1 MSDYSPRESLEHE
14 DRARE
19 LLEHVEHQGMR
30 FVPLIAAVLAVLAG
44 LSSLYAGRLSER
56 ILTLKNEA
64 VLHEVTASDVWSE
77 YQAESVKAHLYDI
90 TAQTHPGVQGASW
103 RAKAAQYTAEKA
115 PLMREAR
122 RNEAARD
129 QDLKESTLTE
139 QRKVRFDI
147 AVALF
152 EISIVLVSIA
162 ALARRPWL
170 LAFVAVG
177 GVTGLVYI
185 IRGLLP

>member
-1 MSDYSPRESLEHE
+1 
-14 DRARE
+14 
-19 LLEHVEHQGMR
+19 
-30 FVPLIAAVLAVLAG
+30 
-44 LSSLYAGRLSER
+44 
-56 ILTLKNEA
+56 
-64 VLHEVTASDVWSE
+64 
-77 YQAESVKAHLYDI
+77 
-90 TAQTHPGVQGASW
+90 VQGASW

-177 GVTGLVYI
+177 GVTGLVYV